1 MSGPGEFSSLRIGLT
16 GGIAS
21 GKSTVANM
29 FAELGVELVDTDVIA
44 RTVVEPGQPALGEIR
59 AAFGDDVIGE
69 DGRLDRRRL
78 RAIVFADDERRR
90 ELEAILHPKIRDEAA
105 RQSALARSPYHL
117 VVVPLMVES
126 PMRHEMNRV
135 LVVDCTEDTQLERLL
150 ARDME
155 SEEQARRMLAA
166 QASRDD
172 RLRIADDVIRN
183 DGDLN
188 ETRMQVADLHAFYL
202 SLTGDS
208 DTS

>member
-1 MSGPGEFSSLRIGLT
+1 MTGADDSSSLRIGLT

-21 GKSTVANM
+21 GKSTVADM

-44 RTVVEPGQPALGEIR
+44 REVVAPGQPALDEIR
-59 AAFGDDVIGE
+59 RAFGDDVIGKN
-69 DGRLDRRRL
+69 GQLDRRRL
-78 RAIVFADDERRR
+78 RAVVFSDDDRRR
-90 ELEAILHPKIRDEAA
+90 ELEAILHPRIRDEAT

-135 LVVDCTEDTQLERLL
+135 LVVDCTEDTQLKRLL
-150 ARDME
+150 ERDME

-166 QASRDD
+166 QASRED
-172 RLRIADDVIRN
+172 RLSIADDVIRN

-188 ETRMQVADLHAFYL
+188 ETRSQVADLHAFYL

-208 DTS
+208 TAS

>member
-1 MSGPGEFSSLRIGLT
+1 MTSPADISSVRIGLT

-21 GKSTVANM
+21 GKSTVADM
-29 FAELGVELVDTDVIA
+29 FAELGVDLVDTDVIA

-59 AAFGDDVIGE
+59 AAFGDEVIGG

-90 ELEAILHPKIRDEAA
+90 ELEAILHPRIRDEAA
-105 RQSALARSPYHL
+105 RQSALATSPYHL

-126 PMRHEMNRV
+126 PMRHEMSRV
-135 LVVDCTEDTQLERLL
+135 LVVDCTEATQLKRLL

-166 QASRDD
+166 QASRED
-172 RLRIADDVIRN
+172 RLSIADDVIRN

-202 SLTGDS
+202 SLSGDS
-208 DTS
+208 ATP